1 MSLQAQGLLLD
12 GLRQRRD
19 EALAKI
25 VEDHW
30 ESCCR
35 FAYMLTGDRVI
46 AEDIVQES
54 FLKLVKHAPRL
65 DGSRPLRPWL
75 FKVIDNTRREYFR
88 SEQRRKNRES
98 LAAQRELVP
107 ASLTAEEREKRRL
120 AREHVARLDEP
131 FRMVLSLRFFD
142 QLSIKDIARSLN
154 CPENTVSTRI
164 HRGLQA
170 LQKSLTPMMP
180 LSVGALI
187 SLLPSIA
194 DADFAVPSAADL
206 IEKALSLP
214 ELPDSPPSFLSRI
227 RASWAISLS
236 AMILALII
244 FLMLPDETQDSI
256 QSHCRALITDDSAE
270 TENSA
275 DALASNAPA
284 MKQGRTQLD
293 ADNGERATSV
303 AGLRGR
309 IVTEDGMPVS
319 HLRFHASLGPTPLFS
334 GRTDENGVFQW
345 SATGESAGALRGAE
359 GSVLHISTV
368 NNLARWS
375 VQLPPSS
382 PSNAALDLG
391 VIPVKRAR
399 FAILELNAKQSG
411 QRVPGAEVHIRR
423 IDQEGRLTR
432 ELVSSGRT
440 NKEGRFRAFF
450 ARPWSEGR
458 VAATIQGE
466 GLALAYQALNFH
478 GNDLTVE
485 VPLKDAFASY
495 GRVLDSHGKP
505 LREVSIELHRS
516 DVKGALA
523 QFQTDAKGRFH
534 LKLFERGQRYSLQ
547 FIPSEASPFLSLR
560 DWEVTKPR
568 YDARVILQRGQSA
581 RLEAILGPQGQAVAG
596 PFRARILPTGKSRI
610 HENQAWTELQRLP
623 FDFHRLASG
632 PYKIMIQPKER
643 FALGLSE
650 SFSVGEGLVPKI
662 TVRLEESRT
671 VKGRFIDRSGR
682 ALADRLVEGPH
693 GVLFCRSD
701 KNGVFVLKN
710 CPRGVFQLVI
720 DQDRGEAPTLLEV
733 PPGAQFLEL
742 KDLIL
747 SRDAPL
753 KEQLKGVLRDD

>member
-1 MSLQAQGLLLD
+1 MSIQAQGLLLD

-19 EALAKI
+19 EALAKV

-170 LQKSLTPMMP
+170 LQKSLTPVMP

-194 DADFAVPSAADL
+194 DADFAVPNAADL
-206 IEKALSLP
+206 IQKALTLP
-214 ELPDSPPSFLSRI
+214 EAPDSPPSFLSRI

-256 QSHCRALITDDSAE
+256 QSHCRALITNDREE

-275 DALASNAPA
+275 STLTNGAPA
-284 MKQGRTQLD
+284 MTRGSTQLET
-293 ADNGERATSV
+293 DNEEGATGTI
-303 AGLRGR
+303 GLRGR
-309 IVTEDGMPVS
+309 IVTEDGLPVS
-319 HLRFHASLGPTPLFS
+319 HLSFQASLGPTPLFS
-334 GRTDENGVFQW
+334 GRTDENGAFQW
-345 SATGESAGALRGAE
+345 SATGESAGALRGAA
-359 GSVLHISTV
+359 GSVVHISTI
-368 NNLARWS
+368 NDAARWS
-375 VQLPPSS
+375 VQLPSS
-382 PSNAALDLG
+382 LPSNALLDLG

-399 FAILELNAKQSG
+399 FVILELNATQSG
-411 QRVPGAEVHIRR
+411 QRVPGAEVRIRR
-423 IDQEGRLTR
+423 LDQDGRLTR

-440 NKEGRFRAFF
+440 NNEGRFRAFF

-458 VAATIQGE
+458 VAATVQGE
-466 GLALAYQALNFH
+466 GLALAFQTLNCH
-478 GNDLTVE
+478 GNDLTME
-485 VPLKDAFASY
+485 VTLKDAFASY
-495 GRVLDSHGKP
+495 GRVFDSNGKP
-505 LREVSIELHRS
+505 MEGVLIELHRS

-523 QFQTDAKGRFH
+523 QFRTDAKGRFH
-534 LKLFERGQRYSLQ
+534 LKLFERGRRYTLQ
-547 FIPSEASPFLSLR
+547 FIPSEESALLSLR

-568 YDARVILQRGQSA
+568 YDARVILQRGLSA
-581 RLEAILGPQGQAVAG
+581 RLEAILSPEGQAVAG
-596 PFRARILPTGKSRI
+596 PFRARILPTGKSRT
-610 HENQAWTELQRLP
+610 HERQAWTELPRLP
-623 FDFHRLASG
+623 FDFHRLAPGS
-632 PYKIMIQPKER
+632 YRVMIQPKER

-650 SFSVGEGLVPKI
+650 PFLVGEGLPPKI
-662 TVRLEESRT
+662 TVRLKESRT
-671 VKGRFIDRSGR
+671 VKGRFVDRNGR

-701 KNGVFVLKN
+701 NKGVFVLKN

-720 DQDRGEAPTLLEV
+720 DRDRGEAPTFLEI
-733 PPGAQFLEL
+733 PPSAQFLEL
-742 KDLIL
+742 KAVTL
-747 SRDAPL
+747 SPGAPL